1 MCICLRKVIGA
12 CCYLCYLFFSSCA
25 RVFVHGGSRG
35 GSRRE
40 ERRRLIFYPS
50 PARLGQGRLC
60 HQLSACQLW
69 VLLFQSAG
77 QLTFLLS
84 LLHLSHNTAGRG
96 GEAEEER
103 RCSPNSL
110 PFPFSLFIPVS
121 FAKRKK
127 KASLFIFFYICLI
140 KHWKTFAK
148 TELMRLLNFPG
159 CNSELEPFK
168 NSHER
173 HKEIFDSLLEYDTR
187 RLVIGSFFFLF

>member
-25 RVFVHGGSRG
+25 RVFVHSGSRG

-40 ERRRLIFYPS
+40 DRRRLIFYPS

-77 QLTFLLS
+77 RLTFLLS

-96 GEAEEER
+96 GESR
-103 RCSPNSL
+103 RGKEMLPYFSALSFLSL
-110 PFPFSLFIPVS
+110 YPRELC
-121 FAKRKK
+121 KKQK
-127 KASLFIFFYICLI
+127 KASFFIFFYICLI

-159 CNSELEPFK
+159 CNSELERAPQRNF
-168 NSHER
+168 
-173 HKEIFDSLLEYDTR
+173 
-187 RLVIGSFFFLF
+187 

>member
-25 RVFVHGGSRG
+25 CVFVHSGSRG

-40 ERRRLIFYPS
+40 DRRRLIFYPS

-77 QLTFLLS
+77 RLTFLLS

-96 GEAEEER
+96 GKSR
-103 RCSPNSL
+103 RGKEMRPY
-110 PFPFSLFIPVS
+110 FSALSFLFIPVS

-127 KASLFIFFYICLI
+127 KSLSFYLLL
-140 KHWKTFAK
+140 HLFNKT
-148 TELMRLLNFPG
+148 
-159 CNSELEPFK
+159 LEDFC
-168 NSHER
+168 
-173 HKEIFDSLLEYDTR
+173 
-187 RLVIGSFFFLF
+187 